1 MRRRMKNAS
10 YGDLML
16 EIKNILK
23 EILAS
28 IPSLRIEEE
37 NESEFQGG
45 RRPDIIFL
53 TKNGVRSKYII
64 VEIKSSGEPRYV
76 RSAIQQVKEYL
87 SQFGDSYGII
97 GAPFISNDTAMIC
110 KQSGV
115 GYIDTAGNCL
125 INFNQ
130 IFIER
135 KNYPNPKTEKRTLRS
150 IFSRKTT
157 RIIRV
162 LLCNPKRLWK
172 VQELAQESNVS
183 LGLAFKAKKRLLDLD
198 YAKVENRKIGLS
210 RPQELLGKWADNY
223 SFRKNTLYDCFSI
236 KSAREVEQDLSE
248 YCQEKR
254 IPYAFALFS
263 GAALVAPFTR
273 YTRGFVYVK
282 DNIENIVNSLELKR
296 VNSGAN
302 FTLMQPYDDGVFYGK
317 REMKN
322 YAVVSDI
329 QLYLDLVSYKGRGEE
344 SAKFLLEQRLKP
356 QW

>member
-1 MRRRMKNAS
+1 MKNTS
-10 YGDLML
+10 YGNLIL

-23 EILAS
+23 DILAS
-28 IPSLRIEEE
+28 VPSLRVKEK
-37 NESEFQGG
+37 NQSESQGIA
-45 RRPDIIFL
+45 RPDFVFL
-53 TKNGVRSKYII
+53 VNNGVSSKWIV

-76 RSAIQQVKEYL
+76 RSAIQQIKEYI
-87 SQFGDSYGII
+87 SQFDDAYGIV

-125 INFNQ
+125 INFGQ
-130 IFIER
+130 IYIER

-150 IFSRKTT
+150 IFSRKAT

-162 LLCNPKRLWK
+162 LLCNPKRFWK

-183 LGLAFKAKKRLLDLD
+183 LGLAFKVKERLLDLD

-210 RPQELLGKWADNY
+210 RPQELLSKWANNY

-236 KSAREVEQDLSE
+236 KSAREVEQSLAE
-248 YCQEKR
+248 YCLQKR
-254 IPYAFALFS
+254 IPYAFTLFS
-263 GAALVAPFTR
+263 GAALVAPFSR
-273 YTRGFVYVK
+273 YTRGFVYIK
-282 DNIENIVNSLELKR
+282 DNLENITNALELKR
-296 VNSGAN
+296 VDSGAN

-317 REMKN
+317 REIKN
-322 YAVVSDI
+322 SAVVSDI

-344 SAKFLLEQRLKP
+344 SAQFLLEQRLKP